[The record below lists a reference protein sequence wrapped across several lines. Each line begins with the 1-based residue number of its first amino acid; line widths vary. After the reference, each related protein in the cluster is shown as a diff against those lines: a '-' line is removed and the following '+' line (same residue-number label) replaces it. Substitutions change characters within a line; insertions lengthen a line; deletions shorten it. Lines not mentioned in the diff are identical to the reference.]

1 MSESVLPVFSSRKLW
16 FPVLHKMLNFS
27 AEEQVTYKK
36 IRVLSDIP
44 YETDL
49 EDEEYYLQMI
59 EKRTTTLDYYNQS
72 VDHLS
77 VRKNENNF
85 IDIEIFREYIYL
97 IKILLQGF
105 QQAKK

>member
-1 MSESVLPVFSSRKLW
+1 M
-16 FPVLHKMLNFS
+16 
-27 AEEQVTYKK
+27 
-36 IRVLSDIP
+36 LSDIS

-49 EDEEYYLQMI
+49 EDEESYLQMI
-59 EKRTTTLDYYNQS
+59 EKRTTILDCYNQS

-77 VRKNENNF
+77 VRKKENNF

-105 QQAKK
+105 

>member
-16 FPVLHKMLNFS
+16 FPSLTQNVTFFCRRT
-27 AEEQVTYKK
+27 VTYKK

-59 EKRTTTLDYYNQS
+59 
-72 VDHLS
+72 
-77 VRKNENNF
+77 RKE
-85 IDIEIFREYIYL
+85 
-97 IKILLQGF
+97 LLH
-105 QQAKK
+105 